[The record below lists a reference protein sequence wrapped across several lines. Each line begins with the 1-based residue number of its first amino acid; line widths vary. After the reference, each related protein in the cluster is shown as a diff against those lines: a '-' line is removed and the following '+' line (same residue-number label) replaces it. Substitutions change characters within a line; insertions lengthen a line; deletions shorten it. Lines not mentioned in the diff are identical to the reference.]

1 MLKHFVQIGL
11 GNAFVISMLI
21 FPLPPALFHSPFF
34 HPLHPCSH
42 SISPSLNHF
51 PHPLLSCSL
60 SIFLLTPHPLSPS
73 VLSQSI
79 TRSFLPWRQYY
90 QCIASGK
97 LYPES
102 FLEPEIGV
110 VWCWRLSYRKRW
122 ACFTHQ
128 SVPDSRDSAALLYP
142 RIETSCYLLSNIPPH
157 R

>member
-1 MLKHFVQIGL
+1 
-11 GNAFVISMLI
+11 MLI
-21 FPLPPALFHSPFF
+21 LPPPPAPFFSPFF
-34 HPLHPCSH
+34 HLLHPCSH

-60 SIFLLTPHPLSPS
+60 SVFLLTPHPLSAS

-90 QCIASGK
+90 RCIACSK
-97 LYPES
+97 LHPES

-110 VWCWRLSYRKRW
+110 VWCWRLSYRKRR

-128 SVPDSRDSAALLYP
+128 SVPDSRDSAAFLYP

-157 R
+157 H